1 MTPRVLKVYNAYV
14 VTDFDVPRFAA
25 WLAEVT
31 GEPTEITVTPI
42 RGGGSCEMF
51 RVDRLGEKWV
61 VRRAPL
67 AAVSDTAHQVIRE
80 ARIMEALASQGISVP
95 QILARTDDPDILGA
109 PFFVMSFVEGDVIRR
124 DGLPPALSN
133 DPDSQGKIGE
143 QLIDTLA
150 QLHAVDW
157 ASTALADMSRPEGF
171 LDRQV
176 DRWLKQLDSYRVR
189 DLPGIDDLAS
199 WLRTHLP
206 KHGDLTVMHGDYKL
220 DNVIWAPTA
229 PPRIACVVDFEMT
242 TVGDPL
248 IDLAWAMIFWPEE
261 GNPIALAAPGT
272 PNGIHP
278 DHCQTPAQLQDR
290 YAQQT
295 GRALEQFDWYQVFSA
310 WKLAIVLEGSYAKH
324 VLGQSRNPVHEV
336 FGAIVDN
343 LLIRARRFAR

>member
-1 MTPRVLKVYNAYV
+1 MA
-14 VTDFDVPRFAA
+14 TDFDVPRFSA

-31 GEPTEITVTPI
+31 GEPADVEVTPI

-51 RVDRLGEKWV
+51 RIDRLGEPWV
-61 VRRAPL
+61 VRRAPI
-67 AAVSDTAHQVIRE
+67 AAVSATAHQVIRE
-80 ARIMEALASQGISVP
+80 ARIMEILESQGIPVP
-95 QILARTDDPDILGA
+95 KVLARTDDSTILGA
-109 PFFVMSFVEGDVIRR
+109 PFFVMSFVHGDVIRR
-124 DGLPPALSN
+124 DGLPEALRQ
-133 DPDSQGKIGE
+133 DPGSQDQIGE
-143 QLIDTLA
+143 QLVDTMA

-157 ASTALADMSRPEGF
+157 ASTALAEMSHPDGF

-176 DRWLKQLDSYRVR
+176 DRWLGQLDTYRVR
-189 DLPGIDDLAS
+189 DLPDVDDLAT
-199 WLRTHLP
+199 WLRTNVP
-206 KHGDLTVMHGDYKL
+206 RHGDLTVMHGDYKV
-220 DNVIWAPTA
+220 DNVIWAPDS

-278 DHCQTPAQLQDR
+278 DHCQTPEQLVQR
-290 YAQQT
+290 YAQST
-295 GRALEQFDWYQVFSA
+295 GRDLSDFTWYQVFSA

-324 VLGQSRNPVHEV
+324 VRGQSRNPVHEV
-336 FGAIVDN
+336 FGAIADN

>member
-1 MTPRVLKVYNAYV
+1 MYNAEV
-14 VTDFDVPRFAA
+14 VTDFDVPRFTA
-25 WLAEVT
+25 WLADVT
-31 GEPTEITVTPI
+31 GEPAEVTVTPI

-51 RVDRLGEKWV
+51 RVERLGETWV
-61 VRRAPL
+61 VRRAPV

-80 ARIMEALASQGISVP
+80 ARIMEILESQGIPVP
-95 QILARTDDPDILGA
+95 KVLAGNDDRAILGA
-109 PFFVMSFVEGDVIRR
+109 PFFVMSFVDGDVIRR
-124 DGLPPALSN
+124 DGLPKSLLD
-133 DPDSQGKIGE
+133 DPGSHDKIGE

-157 ASTALADMSRPEGF
+157 ASTRLADMSHPHGF

-176 DRWLKQLDSYRVR
+176 DRWLGQLDSYRVR
-189 DLPGIDDLAS
+189 DLADVDDLAA
-199 WLRTHLP
+199 WLRENLP
-206 KHGDLTVMHGDYKL
+206 QRRDLTVMHGDYKI

-248 IDLAWAMIFWPEE
+248 IDLAWAMIFWPDD

-278 DHCQTPAQLQDR
+278 DHCQTPAQLIDR
-290 YAQQT
+290 YATAT
-295 GRALEQFDWYQVFSA
+295 GRDLSAFNWYQVFSA

-324 VLGQSRNPVHEV
+324 VRGQSRNPVHEV
-336 FGAIVDN
+336 FGAIADN

>member
-1 MTPRVLKVYNAYV
+1 M
-14 VTDFDVPRFAA
+14 VTDFDVPRFSA

-31 GEPTEITVTPI
+31 GEPADVEVTPI

-51 RVDRLGEKWV
+51 RIDRRGETWV
-61 VRRAPL
+61 VRRAPV

-80 ARIMEALASQGISVP
+80 ARIMEILESQGIPVP
-95 QILARTDDPDILGA
+95 KVLARSEDPAVLGA
-109 PFFVMSFVEGDVIRR
+109 PFFVMSFVDGDVIRR
-124 DGLPPALSN
+124 DGLPKALRQ
-133 DPDSQGKIGE
+133 DPGSQDQIGE
-143 QLIDTLA
+143 QLVDTLA

-157 ASTALADMSRPEGF
+157 ASTSLAEMSHPHGF

-176 DRWLKQLDSYRVR
+176 NRWLGQLDSYRVR
-189 DLPGIDDLAS
+189 DLPDVDTLAT
-199 WLRTHLP
+199 WLRDHMP
-206 KHGDLTVMHGDYKL
+206 KHGDLTVMHGDYKV

-278 DHCQTPAQLQDR
+278 DHCQTPDQLVQR
-290 YAQQT
+290 YAQST
-295 GRALEQFDWYQVFSA
+295 GRDLSDFTWYQVFSA

-324 VLGQSRNPVHEV
+324 VSGQSLNPVHEV
-336 FGAIVDN
+336 FGAIADS

>member
-1 MTPRVLKVYNAYV
+1 MYNAYV
-14 VTDFDVPRFAA
+14 VTDFDVPRFTA
-25 WLAEVT
+25 WLGEVT
-31 GEPTEITVTPI
+31 GEPADVTVTPI

-51 RVDRLGEKWV
+51 RVDRLGESWV

-67 AAVSDTAHQVIRE
+67 AAVSATAHQVIRE

-95 QILARTDDPDILGA
+95 RILARTDDPAILGA

-124 DGLPPALSN
+124 DGLPESLRS
-133 DPDSQGKIGE
+133 DPDSNGAIGE

-157 ASTALADMSRPEGF
+157 ASTALADMSRPDGF
-171 LDRQV
+171 LGRQV
-176 DRWLKQLDSYRVR
+176 DRWLGQLDSYRVR
-189 DLPGIDDLAS
+189 DLPGIDDLAA
-199 WLRTHLP
+199 WLRTNLP
-206 KHGDLTVMHGDYKL
+206 QHGDLTVMHGDYKL
-220 DNVIWAPTA
+220 DNVIWAPSA

-248 IDLAWAMIFWPEE
+248 IDLAWAMIFWPDE

-278 DHCQTPAQLQDR
+278 DHCQTPAQLVDR
-290 YAQQT
+290 YAAAT
-295 GRALEQFDWYQVFSA
+295 GRDLSSFNWYQVFSA

-324 VLGQSRNPVHEV
+324 IRGQSRNPVHEV

-343 LLIRARRFAR
+343 LLIRARRFAQ

>member
-1 MTPRVLKVYNAYV
+1 M
-14 VTDFDVPRFAA
+14 TDFDVPRFTD
-25 WLAEVT
+25 WLAGVT
-31 GEPTEITVTPI
+31 GQAAEVAVTPI

-51 RVDRLGEKWV
+51 RVDRLGESWV

-95 QILARTDDPDILGA
+95 QILARTDDPAVLGA

-124 DGLPPALSN
+124 DGLPESLRN
-133 DPDSQGKIGE
+133 DPESHGGIGE

-157 ASTALADMSRPEGF
+157 ASTALADMSRPQGF
-171 LDRQV
+171 LDRQI
-176 DRWLKQLDSYRVR
+176 DRWLNQLETYRIR
-189 DLPGIDDLAS
+189 DLPGIDQLAE
-199 WLRTHLP
+199 WLREHMP
-206 KHGDLTVMHGDYKL
+206 RHGDLTVMHGDYKL
-220 DNVIWAPTA
+220 DNVIWARSA

-248 IDLAWAMIFWPEE
+248 IDLAWAMIFWPDD

-278 DHCQTPAQLQDR
+278 DHCQTPTELLGR
-290 YAQQT
+290 YAEQT
-295 GRALEQFDWYQVFSA
+295 GRNLTQFDWYQVFSA

-343 LLIRARRFAR
+343 LLIRARRFAQ